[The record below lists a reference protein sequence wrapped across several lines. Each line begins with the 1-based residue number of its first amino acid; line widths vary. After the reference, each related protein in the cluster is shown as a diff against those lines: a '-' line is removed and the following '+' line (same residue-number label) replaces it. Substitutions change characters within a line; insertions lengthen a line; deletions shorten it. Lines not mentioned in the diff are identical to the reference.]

1 MVIPMNNKVWV
12 VTYVNVDGNYPGDPV
27 ITVFKNR
34 SDAMQKL
41 YFYTRGE
48 GTKQINGLDGDLE
61 YTYHDKNF
69 VVKCT
74 KRIVFI

>member
-1 MVIPMNNKVWV
+1 MNDKVWV
-12 VTYVNVDGNYPGDPV
+12 VTYVHIDSNYPVDPV
-27 ITVFKNR
+27 ITVFKHR

-48 GTKQINGLDGDLE
+48 GVEQINGLDGDLE
-61 YTYHDKNF
+61 YTYRDKNF
-69 VVKCT
+69 IVKCA